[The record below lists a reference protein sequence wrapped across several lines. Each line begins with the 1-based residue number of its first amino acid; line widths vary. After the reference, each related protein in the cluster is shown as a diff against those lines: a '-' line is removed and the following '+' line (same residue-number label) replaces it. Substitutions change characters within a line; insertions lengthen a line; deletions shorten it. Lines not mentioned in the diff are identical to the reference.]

1 MKTFRITVRDA
12 RFDGN
17 LMNPTSHSE
26 VVECPESALNDMIM
40 CMIHENFGYDEEK
53 LKGMDLR
60 FAYFEIWKYF

>member
-26 VVECPESALNDMIM
+26 VIECPESALNDMI
-40 CMIHENFGYDEEK
+40 HENFGYDETK
-53 LKGMDLR
+53 LKEMDLR
-60 FAYFEIWKYF
+60 FAYFEI

>member
-26 VVECPESALNDMIM
+26 IVEYSESVLDDMIM
-40 CMIHENFGYDEEK
+40 CMIHENFGYDEAK
-53 LKGMDLR
+53 LKEMDLR
-60 FAYFEIWKYF
+60 FAYFEI